1 MASWKEELFLRIRE
15 DAQRDGLS
23 IRALA
28 LRHNVGRKQVKR
40 ALVDPVPPPRKTPQ
54 RRSPVLGPYHAV
66 IDQWLRADVTAP
78 PKQRHTARRIT
89 ARLAEEYGAVMSYS
103 NVADYIAR
111 RRPQILAELAA
122 RPGAL
127 PGFLP
132 RSHAP
137 GADAEVDFGELWAVL
152 DGQLTK
158 CFLFVLRLCYSGFAV
173 HKLYPTL
180 SQESFL
186 DGHTY
191 ALRVLG
197 GVPTGLVRYDNPKV
211 AVQKILFRGRERVEN
226 ERWRLFHEH
235 AGFTP
240 WYCLP
245 GLGGAHEK
253 GGVEGQIGY
262 FRRNY
267 LTPVPH
273 AADLDELNARIR
285 GDEQRELSRHIGT
298 NALPIGTLW
307 ASERPLLA
315 ALPAEAFDT
324 RLALTPTVDR
334 YAMITVRQSRY
345 SVPARY
351 IGTQVKAML
360 GAEQVEVYRG
370 QALIACHPRCAG
382 RGGESIDLD
391 HYLEVLLAKPG
402 ALPGCKALAHAR
414 EQGSFTPAH
423 QRLWDAAR
431 AERGQAEGTK
441 TLIDVLLLHRHMHP
455 ADIHAGLAAA
465 AALGSIS
472 TELIALEARKHAA
485 FAGRSPTVTSR
496 LAPDGALNPDVRAV
510 PRRDLPTD
518 ARPLPRLEVYDQ
530 LLRHPPRPA
539 GA

>member
-1 MASWKEELFLRIRE
+1 MVSWKEELFLRIRE
-15 DAQRDGLS
+15 DAQREGLS

-28 LRHNVGRKQVKR
+28 VRHNVGRKQVKR
-40 ALVDPVPPPRKTPQ
+40 ALNDPVPPARKTPQ

-66 IDQWLRADVTAP
+66 IDQWLREDVMAP
-78 PKQRHTARRIT
+78 PKQQHTARRI
-89 ARLAEEYGAVMSYS
+89 ARRLAEEYGAQMSYS
-103 NVADYIAR
+103 NIADYIAR
-111 RRPQILAELAA
+111 RRPQILAQLGA

-127 PGFLP
+127 PGFVA
-132 RSHAP
+132 RAHAP
-137 GADAEVDFGELWAVL
+137 GADAEVDFGELWVVL
-152 DGQLTK
+152 GGQMTK

-173 HKLYPTL
+173 HKVYPTL

-211 AVQKILFRGRERVEN
+211 AVQKILFRGREREEN

-245 GLGGAHEK
+245 GIGGAHEK

-273 AADLDELNARIR
+273 AADLDELGERIR
-285 GDEQRELSRHIGT
+285 GFEQRELARHIG
-298 NALPIGTLW
+298 ASPLPIGALW
-307 ASERPLLA
+307 AHERGMLAPLA
-315 ALPAEAFDT
+315 AEPFDT

-334 YAMITVRQSRY
+334 YAMITVRQARY

-370 QALIACHPRCAG
+370 RALIARHPRLAR
-382 RGGESIDLD
+382 RGGESIELD
-391 HYLEVLLAKPG
+391 HYLEILLAKPG
-402 ALPGCKALAHAR
+402 ALPGSKALAQAR

-431 AERGQAEGTK
+431 AACGQAEGTK
-441 TLIDVLLLHRHMHP
+441 VLIDVLLLHRHMHP
-455 ADIHAGLAAA
+455 ADIRAGLAAA
-465 AALGSIS
+465 ARVGSIS
-472 TELIALEARKHAA
+472 PELIAMEARKHAA
-485 FAGRSPTVTSR
+485 DAGRSPTVTTH
-496 LAPDGALNPDVRAV
+496 LPPDGAIAPHTRAT
-510 PRRDLPTD
+510 PRRALPED
-518 ARPLPRLEVYDQ
+518 ARPLPRLEAYDQ
-530 LLRHPPRPA
+530 LLRHRA
-539 GA
+539 G